1 MKSLRSVASLR
12 KRSTARRWVTKKHQT
27 EIDLIEFS
35 KALLKICRCSGI
47 HRQFGKACAAFAP
60 SKNKSEWE
68 SIKNYRG
75 SRPRSPRAR
84 AHGPSRPCRAAP
96 GSGCEGGRAM
106 GHVRCLWPSGFSLVA
121 RVAARRRPTRAW
133 RGVAPAAPALA
144 SAPAR
149 PCQAH
154 LWWLPSRHSG
164 KVIATHTTA
173 RGAAVHPE
181 SRRSLRA
188 QALALHDAAM

>member
-1 MKSLRSVASLR
+1 MNSHSDFGSCKKNRNHLIARIAGYQMI
-12 KRSTARRWVTKKHQT
+12 TAV
-27 EIDLIEFS
+27 
-35 KALLKICRCSGI
+35 
-47 HRQFGKACAAFAP
+47 FAP
-60 SKNKSEWE
+60 SNARSGNSLKTTEGAD
-68 SIKNYRG
+68 RR
-75 SRPRSPRAR
+75 RPHTG

-106 GHVRCLWPSGFSLVA
+106 GHVRCLWPSGASLVA

-173 RGAAVHPE
+173 RGAAVHPR